1 MKLKDPGSAITHLIG
16 MICAAVAFVPLM
28 MKASRAHSPLTSIIA
43 LIIFMTSMILLYA
56 ASTTYHSLYISKK
69 ISDLLK
75 KIDHSMIFILI
86 AGSYTP
92 ICIIALHNTLGYVML
107 ALIWTLAIVGI
118 VIKCCFIF
126 LPKWLS
132 SVIYIAMGW
141 VCIIALVPLFKNL
154 SHYAFALLVAGGV
167 IYTIGGVLYALKL
180 SIFNNRHP
188 HFGSHEVFHL
198 FVMGGSLCHYLVMY
212 SLA

>member
-16 MICAAVAFVPLM
+16 MICAIIAFVPLM
-28 MKASRAHSPLTSIIA
+28 IKAYHAQSPLTSIIA

-56 ASTTYHSLYISKK
+56 ASTTYHSIYISQKV
-69 ISDLLK
+69 SDIFK
-75 KIDHSMIFILI
+75 RIDHSMIFILI

-92 ICIIALHNTLGYVML
+92 ICIITLHNTLGNVML
-107 ALIWTLAIVGI
+107 ALIWLFAIVGI
-118 VIKCCFIF
+118 VIKCFFIY

-141 VCIIALVPLFKNL
+141 LCIIALVPLFKSL
-154 SHYAFALLVAGGV
+154 SHFAFTLLVTGGV

-188 HFGSHEVFHL
+188 YFGSHEVFHL

-212 SLA
+212 SIA